1 MCMHVCM
8 WMYVHVCIPDCW
20 RSCPCICT
28 LCVYAFMRVCAWS
41 PIDAVIIFVTI
52 IIIFVVVADIVAAA
66 HCRGLLITPQADTLI
81 SGCAASVASPS
92 TQCSQW
98 RARVCRRVPPTARL
112 TPRAACKWSAA
123 RPDVNVLYEGS
134 EDMLATCS
142 VPAMLVRPRWK
153 ITAKI
158 YCLCDFCRQIS
169 DFRFCCILDFLD

>member
-1 MCMHVCM
+1 MYACVYVNVRTCVHTWLLALMSVYMHV
-8 WMYVHVCIPDCW
+8 
-20 RSCPCICT
+20 
-28 LCVYAFMRVCAWS
+28 VYAFMRVCAWS

>member
-1 MCMHVCM
+1 MYLTCVCECVCM
-8 WMYVHVCIPDCW
+8 CVCECTYVCAYLTAGAHVRVYARYVC
-20 RSCPCICT
+20 
-28 LCVYAFMRVCAWS
+28 LHVYAFMRVCAWS

-66 HCRGLLITPQADTLI
+66 RCRGLLITPQADTLI
-81 SGCAASVASPS
+81 IGCAASVASPS

-142 VPAMLVRPRWK
+142 VPAMLVRPR
-153 ITAKI
+153 
-158 YCLCDFCRQIS
+158 
-169 DFRFCCILDFLD
+169 